1 MGWLKG
7 ETIMLLIAVAFL
19 AIAAFGLLSALD

>member
-1 MGWLKG
+1 MGWAKG

-19 AIAAFGLLSALD
+19 TIAAFGLLSALD

>member
-1 MGWLKG
+1 MGSVKG

-19 AIAAFGLLSALD
+19 AVALFGLLSALD